1 MPTSE
6 GTAYA
11 VRGQGAVFVVTQ
23 DSTVTSLA
31 LTIDLRDKNCNLS
44 KLVNFPHGFL
54 IECMMDGSRDP
65 IRLIP
70 VQYSGGKWAEKE
82 LVRVDVVQGKAVNQ
96 GVSAMLEVG
105 GLQWYLFAQD
115 NLLCSY
121 DLVRGQRQCS
131 PIAQDKC
138 HHVAEIL
145 SIPGHTD
152 VLIACT
158 TGPGSLHITYV
169 ALYNT
174 SSARV
179 EKDNYPTGEFRAI
192 HVSSSGDFTVF
203 VDSRF
208 ITVVLTLDSSSSAQQ
223 KELPVSHGEVVLS
236 LVSREML
243 LYTTKEAALKGL
255 ATYQTYAVDLSKAFH
270 EGAPAERLEGDNC
283 TVTER
288 PGPGEWIVACS
299 DALFWYRGSTADRVR
314 ITWLDG
320 SAREQQCFASRPQ
333 FGPPNA
339 SISATVPATSSA
351 AAPSDMAAVV
361 PATSSAAVPSDMA
374 AVVPATSSAAVPS
387 DTATTGPATS
397 SAAVPSDM
405 AATAPATSS
414 AAVASDVAA
423 TAPAT
428 SSAAVPSD
436 AAATAPA
443 TSSAAVPSDVAATAP
458 ATSSAAVPSDAAA
471 TAPATSS
478 AAVPSDAAATGP
490 ATSSAPSH
498 SDIERLQTIAV
509 VAIVFSLAA
518 VVAIVALIAI
528 CVVLSSKL
536 RNQQV
541 K

>member
-6 GTAYA
+6 GIAYA

-31 LTIDLRDKNCNLS
+31 LTIDLHAKNCNLR
-44 KLVNFPHGFL
+44 KLVNFPHGFF
-54 IECMMDGSRDP
+54 IECMRDGSRDP

-82 LVRVDVVQGKAVNQ
+82 LVRVDVDQDKAVNQ

-131 PIAQDKC
+131 PLAQDKC

-145 SIPGHTD
+145 PIPGHTG

-174 SSARV
+174 SSAQV
-179 EKDNYPTGEFRAI
+179 EKENYPTGTFRAI

-203 VDSRF
+203 VGSRF

-255 ATYQTYAVDLSKAFH
+255 ATYQTNAVDLPKAFH

-288 PGPGEWIVACS
+288 PGPGEWIAACS
-299 DALFWYRGSTADRVR
+299 DALFWYKGTTSDRVR

-320 SAREQQCFASRPQ
+320 SAMEQQCFASRPQ
-333 FGPPNA
+333 FGPVTESTTPT
-339 SISATVPATSSA
+339 SATLPVTCSPPASSEA
-351 AAPSDMAAVV
+351 EHWK
-361 PATSSAAVPSDMA
+361 T
-374 AVVPATSSAAVPS
+374 
-387 DTATTGPATS
+387 
-397 SAAVPSDM
+397 
-405 AATAPATSS
+405 
-414 AAVASDVAA
+414 
-423 TAPAT
+423 
-428 SSAAVPSD
+428 
-436 AAATAPA
+436 
-443 TSSAAVPSDVAATAP
+443 
-458 ATSSAAVPSDAAA
+458 
-471 TAPATSS
+471 
-478 AAVPSDAAATGP
+478 
-490 ATSSAPSH
+490 
-498 SDIERLQTIAV
+498 
-509 VAIVFSLAA
+509 VAIVILALA
-518 VVAIVALIAI
+518 VVVITTLIVAIF
-528 CVVLSSKL
+528 VLWHKL
-536 RNQQV
+536 HNQQA